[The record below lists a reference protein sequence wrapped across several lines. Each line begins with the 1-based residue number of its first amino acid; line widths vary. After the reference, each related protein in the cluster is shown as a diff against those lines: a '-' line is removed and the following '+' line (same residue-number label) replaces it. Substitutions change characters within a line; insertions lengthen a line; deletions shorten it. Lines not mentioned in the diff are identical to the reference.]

1 MLKKLNKIL
10 PLWLKLVI
18 EYIVVASIIY
28 IIFYY
33 GEGYYISFLREGM
46 SEYYYLFKNT
56 FGLKPPQHIISDILL
71 IQALSFFT
79 LTFIT
84 PRISFLRKMKFL
96 LIGIVVFFA
105 SDLLFVIL
113 DLTFQSSEMYI
124 LVIADF
130 FKLAL
135 PFLLWFIFSYNY
147 LPFSS
152 QEQNPKG

>member
-10 PLWLKLVI
+10 PPWLKLAI
-18 EYIVVASIIY
+18 EYIAVASIIF

-33 GEGYYISFLREGM
+33 GQEFYISLIREGM
-46 SEYYYLFKNT
+46 SEYYSLFRNA
-56 FGLKPPQHIISDILL
+56 FGLKPPQHIYSDLLL

-84 PRISFLRKMKFL
+84 PRISFTRKLKFL
-96 LIGIVVFFA
+96 IIGIVVFFA
-105 SDLLFVIL
+105 ADLFFVIL

-130 FKLAL
+130 LKLVL
-135 PFLLWFIFSYNY
+135 PFSLWFIFSYDN
-147 LPFSS
+147 LIKFA
-152 QEQNPKG
+152 EDRLEK